1 MGFLVKKRNDFA
13 PFYSVFH
20 VCHKHEGVRDMAEE
34 TLGCCYEFNPSYR
47 YHHPSRSV
55 ERLFY
60 TLQVTEI
67 YGEAS
72 FSYLR

>member
-1 MGFLVKKRNDFA
+1 
-13 PFYSVFH
+13 
-20 VCHKHEGVRDMAEE
+20 MAEE
-34 TLGCCYEFNPSYR
+34 REFNPSYR

-67 YGEAS
+67 YEEAS
-72 FSYLR
+72 FSYLRRTVRLLSLSQEA